1 MNATKDSLL
10 EVCDLVKKFP
20 MGHDRVLTAVNHVSF
35 ALAPGETLA
44 LVGESGSGK
53 TTVARCVLRLLAPT
67 HGSIRFDDVDIS
79 RRTAKELRPIRKR
92 MQVVFQDPYDSLDP
106 RMRISGIIEE
116 PLKLFTRLSPRDRRQ
131 RVNALLEQVHL
142 KPDMVDLYPYNLTAG
157 QLQRVAIARAVATDP
172 TFLVLDEPTSS
183 LDPITR
189 EEIIDLLL
197 HLQATLGTAYLFIS
211 HDLVT
216 VRHLSHRIAV
226 LYLGE
231 IVEEGPVSAV
241 FENPKHPYT
250 AALIASAPS
259 IERRLQPETGLSGE
273 IPSPIDLPQGCFLAS
288 RCPYVLDGCR
298 LEHPALES
306 VGPVSVSRCLRAT
319 GHLPPLPINKLLS
332 PMSTIQTRGTRQSHD
347 GPFSDG
353 RSVADANAR
362 VSPNRETSGEGDDL
376 SVKDP

>member
-20 MGHDRVLTAVNHVSF
+20 MGHDKVLTAVNHVSF

-79 RRTAKELRPIRKR
+79 RRTARELRPIRKR

-116 PLKLFTRLSPRDRRQ
+116 PLKLFTRLSPRGRRQ
-131 RVNALLEQVHL
+131 RVNALLEQVRL

-226 LYLGE
+226 MYLGE

-241 FENPKHPYT
+241 FENPQHPYT

-306 VGPVSVSRCLRAT
+306 VGPA
-319 GHLPPLPINKLLS
+319 
-332 PMSTIQTRGTRQSHD
+332 STTTTFTRY
-347 GPFSDG
+347 
-353 RSVADANAR
+353 
-362 VSPNRETSGEGDDL
+362 TS
-376 SVKDP
+376 